1 MLKVVYVSWRRRIL
15 NIHFSILIISMLTIS
30 MLSLTSVYSFHP
42 SESQLMPVP
51 PPAPDSTEQVQ
62 DKGTS
67 NDTMP
72 PLVNFL
78 TTELYA
84 GKNVLKVN
92 VTDDSGLRLREV
104 RFVHEGKIES
114 QDLVYDGNNVYK
126 GLINVSPPSA
136 VIVVN
141 VNDVYGNK
149 ASYSKSFP
157 VKQFPDIFTE
167 MFNRLINR

>member
-1 MLKVVYVSWRRRIL
+1 
-15 NIHFSILIISMLTIS
+15 
-30 MLSLTSVYSFHP
+30 
-42 SESQLMPVP
+42 MPVP

-72 PLVNFL
+72 PMVNFL
-78 TTELYA
+78 TSELYA

-104 RFVHEGKIES
+104 RFVNEGKIES

-167 MFNRLINR
+167 IFNRLINR

>member
-1 MLKVVYVSWRRRIL
+1 MLKVVYVSGQRRIL
-15 NIHFSILIISMLTIS
+15 NIHFSILNISV
-30 MLSLTSVYSFHP
+30 LSLTSLYSYHP

-72 PLVNFL
+72 PMVNFL
-78 TTELYA
+78 TSELYA
-84 GKNVLKVN
+84 
-92 VTDDSGLRLREV
+92 
-104 RFVHEGKIES
+104 
-114 QDLVYDGNNVYK
+114 GNNVYK

-167 MFNRLINR
+167 IFN

>member
-1 MLKVVYVSWRRRIL
+1 MLKVVYVSGQRRIL
-15 NIHFSILIISMLTIS
+15 NIHFSILNISILIISV
-30 MLSLTSVYSFHP
+30 LSLTSLYSYHP

-72 PLVNFL
+72 PMVNFL
-78 TTELYA
+78 TSELYA

-104 RFVHEGKIES
+104 RFVNEGKIES

-167 MFNRLINR
+167 IFNRLINR